1 MPQPSDRPFNAKT
14 FGIILFTERFDD
26 CVRFYRDL
34 LGLPVWFEKAGL
46 VCLRFGDGY
55 LMVETDGA
63 ARDRPKRHDE
73 NPAVL
78 RFNVDDVGAAV
89 DALAKRGVAVQVLK
103 FEWGTIG
110 IFHDPD
116 GNQCELLLSPG
127 SSFERH
133 QARSESTEFAPED
146 RAVASVRPQA
156 S

>member
-1 MPQPSDRPFNAKT
+1 LTPVDLRTEGQIVRDSSTPPFIARAH
-14 FGIILFTERFDD
+14 GIILFTERFSD
-26 CVRFYRDL
+26 CVRFYRDM
-34 LGLPVWFEKAGL
+34 LGLPLWFEKPGL

-78 RFNVDDVGAAV
+78 RFNVDDVTAAAE
-89 DALAKRGVAVQVLK
+89 ALGKRGVAVQLH
-103 FEWGTIG
+103 ELDWGTIG

-127 SSFERH
+127 SRFER
-133 QARSESTEFAPED
+133 
-146 RAVASVRPQA
+146 V
-156 S
+156 